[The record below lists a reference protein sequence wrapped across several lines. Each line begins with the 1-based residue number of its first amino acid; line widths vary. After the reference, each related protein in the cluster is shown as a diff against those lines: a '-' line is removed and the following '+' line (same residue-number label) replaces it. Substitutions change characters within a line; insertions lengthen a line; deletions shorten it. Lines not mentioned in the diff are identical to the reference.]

1 MDDSDAKKVSK
12 KVSWGVL
19 STAKI
24 GLDRVIGPMQQADN
38 LSIDAI
44 ASRDAARAQAAAR
57 QLGIARTYG
66 SYEALL
72 ADPGIEAVY
81 IPLPNNLHVEWAERA
96 ADAGKHVLVEK
107 PIGMSAAEAER
118 LVAARERSGKLIVE
132 AFMARYAPQWV
143 RTRAIIAS
151 GRIGTVHAVQAHV
164 TYRNMD
170 PQNIRNRPAVGGGA
184 MMDIGCY
191 AILFARLA
199 FANEPRRAMALVDRD
214 PAMGTDRHA
223 SVMLDFPGG
232 QATLFVS
239 TQLARA
245 QRVRIF
251 GTEGAIEIE
260 VPVNAPDDRPTRITV
275 DDGRDVLGSG
285 AEAIEFPAV
294 NQYTLQ
300 GAAVSRLIRGG
311 GSPEMTLEDSIAN
324 MRVIDA
330 VFRSER
336 SGGWEPV

>member
-1 MDDSDAKKVSK
+1 MKG

-24 GLDRVIGPMQQADN
+24 GLDRVIGPMQQAPN

-44 ASRDAARAQAAAR
+44 ASRDPDKARAAAR
-57 QLGIARTYG
+57 QFGIAKTYG
-66 SYEALL
+66 SYDELL
-72 ADPGIEAVY
+72 ADPAIEAVY

-96 ADAGKHVLVEK
+96 AAARKYVLLEK
-107 PIGMSAAEAER
+107 PAGMSAAEAER
-118 LVAARERSGKLIVE
+118 LIGARERSGRLIVE
-132 AFMARYAPQWV
+132 AFMVRYTPQWCK
-143 RTRAIIAS
+143 TREIIAS
-151 GRIGTVHAVQAHV
+151 GRIGRVHAVQCHV

-170 PQNIRNRPAVGGGA
+170 PANIRNRPEAGGGGI
-184 MMDIGCY
+184 MDIGCY

-199 FANEPRRAMALVDRD
+199 FGAEPRRAVSLIDRD
-214 PAMGTDRHA
+214 PSMRTDRHA
-223 SVMLDFPGG
+223 SMLLDFSEG

-251 GTEGAIEIE
+251 GTEGSIEIE

-275 DDGRDVLGSG
+275 DHGRDVLGTG
-285 AEAIEFPAV
+285 AEVIEFAPA

-300 GAAVSRLIRGG
+300 GEAVSRMIREGLA
-311 GSPEMTLEDSIAN
+311 PEMTLEDSIAN

-336 SGGWEPV
+336 TGAWEKV

>member
-1 MDDSDAKKVSK
+1 MS

-24 GLDRVIGPMQQADN
+24 GLDRVIGPMQQAAN
-38 LSIDAI
+38 VSIDAI
-44 ASRDAARAQAAAR
+44 ASRDPDKARAAAR
-57 QLGIARTYG
+57 QFGIARTYG
-66 SYEALL
+66 SYDALL
-72 ADPGIEAVY
+72 ADPAIEAVY
-81 IPLPNNLHVEWAERA
+81 IPLPNHLHVEWAERA

-107 PIGMSAAEAER
+107 PIGMDAEEAQR
-118 LVAARERSGKLIVE
+118 LIAARDRTRRLIVE
-132 AFMARYAPQWV
+132 AFMVRYTPQWAKAREIV
-143 RTRAIIAS
+143 AS

-170 PQNIRNRPAVGGGA
+170 PGNIRNRPQAGGGGL
-184 MMDIGCY
+184 MDIGCY

-199 FANEPRRAMALVDRD
+199 FAAEPRRAVALIDRD

-223 SVMLDFPGG
+223 SVLLDFPQG

-251 GTEGAIEIE
+251 GTEGSIEVE

-275 DDGRDVLGSG
+275 DDGRDVLGTG
-285 AEAIEFPAV
+285 AETIAFPPV

-300 GAAVSRLIRGG
+300 GEAVSRLIRNGG
-311 GSPEMTLEDSIAN
+311 TPEMTLEDSIAN
-324 MRVIDA
+324 MRVLDA

-336 SGGWEPV
+336 SGAWENVALDRGAAPG

>member
-1 MDDSDAKKVSK
+1 MDDSDANKVSK

-170 PQNIRNRPAVGGGA
+170 PQNIRNRPGGGGRR
-184 MMDIGCY
+184 MVGLGCL
-191 AILFARLA
+191 ALLFPPPRLCQRAAPRDGARRSRSGDGHGPARLGHA
-199 FANEPRRAMALVDRD
+199 RLPGRAGDALR
-214 PAMGTDRHA
+214 
-223 SVMLDFPGG
+223 LD
-232 QATLFVS
+232 A
-239 TQLARA
+239 AR
-245 QRVRIF
+245 
-251 GTEGAIEIE
+251 
-260 VPVNAPDDRPTRITV
+260 P
-275 DDGRDVLGSG
+275 
-285 AEAIEFPAV
+285 
-294 NQYTLQ
+294 
-300 GAAVSRLIRGG
+300 
-311 GSPEMTLEDSIAN
+311 
-324 MRVIDA
+324 
-330 VFRSER
+330 
-336 SGGWEPV
+336 

>member
-1 MDDSDAKKVSK
+1 MNGKVSMK
-12 KVSWGVL
+12 PVSWGVL

-24 GLDRVIGPMQQADN
+24 GLDRVIGPMQQAPN

-44 ASRDAARAQAAAR
+44 ASRDQEKARTAAR
-57 QLGIARTYG
+57 QFGIGRTYG
-66 SYEALL
+66 SYDALL
-72 ADPGIEAVY
+72 GDPAIEAVY

-96 ADAGKHVLVEK
+96 AAAGKHVLLEK
-107 PIGMSAAEAER
+107 PAGMNAAEAER
-118 LVAARERSGKLIVE
+118 LIAARERSGKLIVE
-132 AFMARYAPQWV
+132 AFMVRYTPQWKT
-143 RTRAIIAS
+143 TREIIAS
-151 GRIGTVHAVQAHV
+151 GRIGQVRAVQCHV

-170 PQNIRNRPAVGGGA
+170 PQNIRNRPEVGGGGI
-184 MMDIGCY
+184 MDIGCY

-199 FANEPRRAMALVDRD
+199 FGAEPRRAVSLIDRD

-223 SVMLDFPGG
+223 SMLLDFPAG

-251 GTEGAIEIE
+251 GTEGSIEIE
-260 VPVNAPDDRPTRITV
+260 VPVNAPDDRPTCLTI
-275 DDGRDVLGSG
+275 DDGRDVLGTG
-285 AEAIEFPAV
+285 AETIEFPPA

-300 GAAVSRLIRGG
+300 GEAVSRMIRE
-311 GSPEMTLEDSIAN
+311 GSAPEMTLEDSIAN

-330 VFRSER
+330 VFRSEA
-336 SGGWEPV
+336 SGAWEKV

>member
-1 MDDSDAKKVSK
+1 MKG

-24 GLDRVIGPMQQADN
+24 GLDRVIGPMQQAPN

-44 ASRDAARAQAAAR
+44 ASRDPDKARAAAR
-57 QLGIARTYG
+57 QFGIAKTYG
-66 SYEALL
+66 SYDELL
-72 ADPGIEAVY
+72 ADPAIEAVY

-96 ADAGKHVLVEK
+96 AAARKYVLLEK
-107 PIGMSAAEAER
+107 PAGMSAAEAER
-118 LVAARERSGKLIVE
+118 LIGARERSGRLIVE
-132 AFMARYAPQWV
+132 AFMVRYTPQWCK
-143 RTRAIIAS
+143 TREIIAS
-151 GRIGTVHAVQAHV
+151 GRIGRVHAVQCHV

-170 PQNIRNRPAVGGGA
+170 PANIRNRPEAGGGGI
-184 MMDIGCY
+184 MDIGCY

-199 FANEPRRAMALVDRD
+199 FGAEPRRAVSLIDRD
-214 PAMGTDRHA
+214 PSMRTDRHA
-223 SVMLDFPGG
+223 SMLLDFSEG

-251 GTEGAIEIE
+251 GTEGSIEIE

-275 DDGRDVLGSG
+275 DHGRDVPGTG
-285 AEAIEFPAV
+285 AEVIEFAPA

-300 GAAVSRLIRGG
+300 GEAVSRMIREGLA
-311 GSPEMTLEDSIAN
+311 PEMTLEDSIAN

-336 SGGWEPV
+336 TGAWEKV

>member
-1 MDDSDAKKVSK
+1 MN

-24 GLDRVIGPMQQADN
+24 GLDRVIGPMQQAPS

-44 ASRDAARAQAAAR
+44 ASRDHEKARGAAR
-57 QLGIARTYG
+57 QFGIARTYG
-66 SYEALL
+66 SYSELL
-72 ADPGIEAVY
+72 ADPAIEAVY
-81 IPLPNNLHVEWAERA
+81 IPLPNDMHVEWAERA
-96 ADAGKHVLVEK
+96 VAAGKHVLLEK
-107 PIGMSAAEAER
+107 PAGMNAAEAER
-118 LVAARERSGKLIVE
+118 LIAARERSGRLIVE
-132 AFMARYAPQWV
+132 AFMVRYTPQW
-143 RTRAIIAS
+143 RKTREIIAS
-151 GRIGTVHAVQAHV
+151 GRIGEVHAVQGHV

-170 PQNIRNRPAVGGGA
+170 PHNIRNRPEVGGGGI
-184 MMDIGCY
+184 MDIGCY

-199 FANEPRRAMALVDRD
+199 FGAEPRRVVSLIDRD
-214 PAMGTDRHA
+214 PAMGTDRHSA
-223 SVMLDFPGG
+223 MILDFPGG

-251 GTEGAIEIE
+251 GTEGSIEVE

-275 DDGRDVLGSG
+275 DDGRDVLGTG
-285 AEAIEFPAV
+285 AEIIEFAPE

-300 GAAVSRLIRGG
+300 GEAVSRMIREGG
-311 GSPEMTLEDSIAN
+311 PPEMTLEDSVAN

-330 VFRSER
+330 AFR
-336 SGGWEPV
+336 SGGSGAWERVFDR

>member
-1 MDDSDAKKVSK
+1 MDDSDAK

-44 ASRDAARAQAAAR
+44 ASRDAARAEGAAR
-57 QLGIARTYG
+57 QLGIERAYG

-72 ADPGIEAVY
+72 ADPDIEAVY

-107 PIGMSAAEAER
+107 PIGMNAAEAKR

-143 RTRAIIAS
+143 RTRAIAAS

-170 PQNIRNRPAVGGGA
+170 PQNIRNRTEVGGGA

-199 FANEPRRAMALVDRD
+199 FADEPRRALALIERD

-223 SVMLDFPGG
+223 STSRAGRRRSSSRRSSPARSGCASSG
-232 QATLFVS
+232 RRARSRSRCRSTRRATARPASPS
-239 TQLARA
+239 TTGATSSARA
-245 QRVRIF
+245 PRRSSS
-251 GTEGAIEIE
+251 
-260 VPVNAPDDRPTRITV
+260 RP
-275 DDGRDVLGSG
+275 
-285 AEAIEFPAV
+285 
-294 NQYTLQ
+294 
-300 GAAVSRLIRGG
+300 
-311 GSPEMTLEDSIAN
+311 
-324 MRVIDA
+324 
-330 VFRSER
+330 
-336 SGGWEPV
+336 